1 MAQRNRPTRIPPIV
15 HECIKTRPR
24 DGADPV
30 IVHSLGLS
38 DEGHTENS
46 GRGDVLR
53 VGVGGTVVEE
63 EIVDVEG

>member
-1 MAQRNRPTRIPPIV
+1 MAPRDRPTRIPPII
-15 HECIKTRPR
+15 HECIKARPR
-24 DGADPV
+24 DGAHPV

-38 DEGHTENS
+38 DEGHTKDA